1 MHRDRGIPLQGDNL
15 VAQRQLHILPAHS
28 HNPANGSTVG
38 RLGKLGGQH
47 AQRHRQ
53 HQFIALGGA
62 HGGSGLQHHRLS
74 HVVAGFAGAELIPRC
89 GHSHEAVARE
99 GIRVGV
105 SGRESAMG
113 ISLHRGKPERAGIK
127 IAAQTGRGGVWQLF
141 FHFLITTAADE
152 HALVAEVAAAQVL
165 AHQLS
170 KAGEGA
176 HAVLAS
182 VHAVE
187 TAERVRQV
195 IPHHLQG
202 AFILRKEG
210 HLSIRHRFSG
220 GIGNHATH
228 LAGLARQQGLL
239 RCLELHHQFL
249 FCGLH
254 PHQAGSHLEQGLAIG
269 PAGPGILHQ
278 AHAHIHTRCI
288 RCLQRHLNH
297 RVGHRHL
304 AAQVA
309 QHLAALHRH
318 QQLGIHRG
326 LHQHAGCLAR
336 LVRILFGQQHQPGIS
351 HVFPGGDIITP
362 HVVARGAVELAS
374 PGIAAAQLHIVAT
387 CPIHRDFQL
396 LRGAGQLHGNPALC
410 VFICRVADS
419 RFEDRAVAVR
429 AEHRALHRELCR
441 QRLAIPRGAIRP
453 DRHQFHR
460 QGAAGRGQQ

>member
-1 MHRDRGIPLQGDNL
+1 M
-15 VAQRQLHILPAHS
+15 
-28 HNPANGSTVG
+28 
-38 RLGKLGGQH
+38 
-47 AQRHRQ
+47 
-53 HQFIALGGA
+53 
-62 HGGSGLQHHRLS
+62 
-74 HVVAGFAGAELIPRC
+74 
-89 GHSHEAVARE
+89 
-99 GIRVGV
+99 
-105 SGRESAMG
+105 
-113 ISLHRGKPERAGIK
+113 
-127 IAAQTGRGGVWQLF
+127 
-141 FHFLITTAADE
+141 
-152 HALVAEVAAAQVL
+152 
-165 AHQLS
+165 
-170 KAGEGA
+170 
-176 HAVLAS
+176 LAS

-228 LAGLARQQGLL
+228 LAGFARQQGLL

-249 FCGLH
+249 FRGFY

-278 AHAHIHTRCI
+278 AHAHIHTGCI
-288 RCLQRHLNH
+288 RGLQRHLNH

-351 HVFPGGDIITP
+351 HVFPGGDVIAP
-362 HVVARGAVELAS
+362 HVVARGAVELAAF
-374 PGIAAAQLHIVAT
+374 GIAAAQLHIVAA

-396 LRGAGQLHGNPALC
+396 LRGAGQLHRNPALC
-410 VFICRVADS
+410 VFICRVADG
-419 RFEDRAVAVR
+419 RFENRAVAVR
-429 AEHRALHRELCR
+429 AEHGALHRELCR
-441 QRLAIPRGAIRP
+441 QRLAIPRGAIGF

-460 QGAAGRGQQ
+460 QGAARRGQQ